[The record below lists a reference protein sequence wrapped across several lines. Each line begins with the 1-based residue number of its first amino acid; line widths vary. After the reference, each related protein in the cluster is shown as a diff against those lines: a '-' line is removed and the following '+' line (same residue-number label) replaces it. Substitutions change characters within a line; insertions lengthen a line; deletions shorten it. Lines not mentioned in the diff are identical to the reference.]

1 MLDPELSKQ
10 LRLLELRTDRIV
22 EEMTA
27 GAYRSVFKGRGIEF
41 DEVRE
46 YTFEDDVRGIDWNV
60 SARMNAPY
68 VKKYIEER
76 ELSVLLLV
84 DVSASG
90 AFGAAEKSKRRTAS
104 ELAALLA
111 FSAGKNGDKVGL
123 LMFSDKIELYVPPR
137 SGRVHTLRLIREMLA
152 FEPQSVGT
160 DIAIALR
167 EAANLMKKRGIVF
180 LLSDLLGD
188 EFPSLELKMLNRKQD
203 VIALKLIDPIEQ
215 KWPLRSPALLEDAE
229 NGEVFLFSGSLQA
242 QEEVNRNLRELHIRH
257 RNLCRSANVDLIEIE
272 SGQDVLKPVIRFF
285 NQRKRRIS
293 RRS

>member
-22 EEMTA
+22 EEITA

-46 YTFEDDVRGIDWNV
+46 YTIEDDVRGIDWNV

-68 VKKYIEER
+68 VKKYVEER
-76 ELSVLLLV
+76 ELSVLLVV

-90 AFGAAEKSKRRTAS
+90 AFGSAEKSKRRTAS

-152 FEPQSVGT
+152 FEPESTGT
-160 DIAIALR
+160 DIALALR
-167 EAANLMKKRGIVF
+167 EASNLMKKRGIVF
-180 LLSDLLGD
+180 LLSDFLSDTVPL
-188 EFPSLELKMLNRKQD
+188 LELKMLNRRQD
-203 VIALKLIDPIEQ
+203 VIALKLVDPIE
-215 KWPLRSPALLEDAE
+215 KSWPLTSPALLEDAE
-229 NGEVFLFSGSLQA
+229 TGEVFLYNGSSAGQK
-242 QEEVNRNLRELHIRH
+242 EVNENLQLLHTQH
-257 RNLCRSANVDLIEIE
+257 RNLCKSANVDLIEIE
-272 SGQDVLKPVIRFF
+272 SGQDVLKPVITFF
-285 NQRKRRIS
+285 NRRKRRML

>member
-22 EEMTA
+22 EEITA

-46 YTFEDDVRGIDWNV
+46 YTIEDDVRGIDWNV

-68 VKKYIEER
+68 VKKYVEER
-76 ELSVLLLV
+76 ELSVLLVV

-152 FEPQSVGT
+152 FEPESAGT
-160 DIAIALR
+160 DIALALR
-167 EAANLMKKRGIVF
+167 EASNLMKKRGIVF
-180 LLSDLLGD
+180 LLSDLLSD
-188 EFPSLELKMLNRKQD
+188 TFPSLELKMLNRRQD
-203 VIALKLIDPIEQ
+203 VIALKLVDPVE
-215 KWPLRSPALLEDAE
+215 KSWPLASPALLEDAE
-229 NGEVFLFSGSLQA
+229 TGEVFLYNGTSAGQNRVNENLQ
-242 QEEVNRNLRELHIRH
+242 LLHTQH
-257 RNLCRSANVDLIEIE
+257 RNLCKNANVDLIEIE
-272 SGQDVLKPVIRFF
+272 SGQDVLKPIITFF
-285 NQRKRRIS
+285 NRRKRRML

>member
-22 EEMTA
+22 EEITA

-46 YTFEDDVRGIDWNV
+46 YTVEDDVRGIDWNV

-152 FEPQSVGT
+152 FEPQSGGT
-160 DIAIALR
+160 DIALALR
-167 EAANLMKKRGIVF
+167 EAANLLKKRGIVF
-180 LLSDLLGD
+180 LLSDLLVD
-188 EFPSLELKMLNRKQD
+188 EFPSVELKMLNRKQD
-203 VIALKLIDPIEQ
+203 VIALKLIDPVEQ
-215 KWPLRSPALLEDAE
+215 NWPLTSPALLEDAE
-229 NGEVFLFSGSLQA
+229 TGEVFLYNGSLQKQ
-242 QEEVNRNLRELHIRH
+242 QEINSNLQSLHTKH
-257 RNLCRSANVDLIEIE
+257 RNLCRNANVDLIEIE

>member
-1 MLDPELSKQ
+1 MLDQELSKQ

-22 EEMTA
+22 EEITS

-60 SARMNAPY
+60 SARMNAPF
-68 VKKYIEER
+68 VKKYVEER
-76 ELSVLLLV
+76 ELSVLLMV

-137 SGRVHTLRLIREMLA
+137 SGRVHSMRLIREMLA
-152 FEPQSVGT
+152 FEPQSRKT
-160 DIAIALR
+160 DIALALR
-167 EAANLMKKRGIVF
+167 EAASLMKKRGIIF
-180 LLSDLLGD
+180 LLSDLLTD
-188 EFPSLELKMLNRKQD
+188 DFPTVELKMLNRKHD
-203 VIALKLIDPIEQ
+203 VIAIKLIDPIEKSWQ
-215 KWPLRSPALLEDAE
+215 IPIPALLEDAE
-229 NGEVFLFSGSLQA
+229 TGELVMFDGSRSEQVLVNQNLQKILD
-242 QEEVNRNLRELHIRH
+242 NH
-257 RNLCRSANVDLIEIE
+257 RQLCRESKVDLIEIAGGE
-272 SGQDVLKPVIRFF
+272 DVLKPLILFF
-285 NQRKRRIS
+285 NQRKRRIL